1 MEPSMKMGKTV
12 LMSFIC
18 AIITAWTPGT
28 SAQGAVT
35 NEIADFPPGEGL
47 RLDFHDAP
55 LDQVLSYMSQAAGFV
70 VYYRPGVRVDG
81 RVDVVSQQPLNKT
94 EAVEL
99 LKTVLADHDC
109 SVVQNGRTLT
119 LVNTADIRTETPVKI
134 GANPDLIPRDADVVT
149 QIIPV
154 RSLNPI
160 ELNKVLA
167 PLLPAGAIATVD
179 ESANAL
185 LLTDTQ
191 ADIHRAAEIIGALD
205 SVSATANT
213 LKVYP
218 LQYADAKALADLVK
232 QLFSPP
238 ETSRAAGND
247 NPGAGQFIRFPGAR
261 GLNPGNSG
269 ATASDSGRT
278 PVSRVS
284 AVADEHGN
292 SVIVSAPE
300 ALLPAI
306 AELVAAVDV
315 PVEDITTVEVFALT
329 NADPIEMADELTTL
343 FPPADANGGDA
354 TSAPIQFNGRGGRGG
369 PAVGA
374 RQGAG
379 AVDNTGGPSDR
390 ARKLGSVLAVPDPRT
405 SSLMVSAA
413 KSLMPQIAMVVAE
426 LDSRPGN
433 QERLHAVVIREGDG
447 ADIMRVIQATFA
459 PGTVAAAS
467 TSLTDP
473 LSMHSTAVWNNQFS
487 SGINSGV
494 VSGVSS
500 GSTSASRGGNA
511 P

>member
-1 MEPSMKMGKTV
+1 MKRIKTV
-12 LMSFIC
+12 LLSFIC
-18 AIITAWTPGT
+18 AIVTGWGPG
-28 SAQGAVT
+28 ALGQNVAADE
-35 NEIADFPPGEGL
+35 NADFLPGEGL

-55 LDQVLSYMSQAAGFV
+55 LEQVLSYMSQAAGFI
-70 VYYRPGVRVDG
+70 VYYRPGVHVDG
-81 RVDVVSQQPLNKT
+81 RVNVISQQPLSKA

-99 LKTVLADHDC
+99 LKTVLSDHDC
-109 SVVQNGRTLT
+109 SVIQNGRTLT

-134 GANPDLIPRDADVVT
+134 GANADLIPRDADVVT

-154 RSLNPI
+154 RSLNPV
-160 ELNKVLA
+160 ELNKVLS

-191 ADIHRAAEIIGALD
+191 ADIHRAAEIIAALD

-213 LKVYP
+213 LRVYP
-218 LQYADAKALADLVK
+218 LHYADAKALADLVK
-232 QLFSPP
+232 QLFSPA
-238 ETSRAAGND
+238 ESSRAAGNN
-247 NPGAGQFIRFPGAR
+247 NPGTGQFIRFPGAR
-261 GLNPGNSG
+261 GLNPN
-269 ATASDSGRT
+269 AAAANASDAGQT

-292 SVIVSAPE
+292 AVIVSAPE

-306 AELVAAVDV
+306 TELVAAVDV
-315 PVEDITTVEVFALT
+315 SIEDITTVEVFALT
-329 NADPIEMADELTTL
+329 NADPVEMADELASL

-369 PAVGA
+369 QAVGA

-390 ARKLGSVLAVPDPRT
+390 AQKLGSVLAVPDPRT

-413 KSLMPQIAMVVAE
+413 KSLMPEIEKVIAE
-426 LDSRPGN
+426 LDSRTGN
-433 QERLHAVVIREGDG
+433 QEQLHAVVIHEGDG
-447 ADIMRVIQATFA
+447 ADIVRAIQATFSS
-459 PGTVAAAS
+459 GTVAAAS

-473 LSMHSTAVWNNQFS
+473 LSMHSSAVWNTQFS
-487 SGINSGV
+487 SGINSGM

-500 GSTSASRGGNA
+500 GPTGASRGGNA